1 MNHQQIKIWLT
12 EHNIILEQ
20 GFVESLR
27 EYARTYKKKRAEPNK
42 NLCRLRMYQNRFVPL
57 GL

>member
-1 MNHQQIKIWLT
+1 MNYQRIKIWLT

-27 EYARTYKKKRAEPNK
+27 EYAHAYKKNADKA
-42 NLCRLRMYQNRFVPL
+42 
-57 GL
+57 